1 VVAQGAREPANIVIS
16 RVAPAQWQVYRQVR
30 LAALAEAPLAFGSTL
45 DRELGLDE
53 QVWRRRLGSRGTFL
67 AWAGEEPAGTAT
79 AVPDN
84 PDDEF
89 AVPGA
94 WQLVGMW
101 VDPRS
106 RGRGVADL
114 LVDAVADH
122 ARAAGATQLVL
133 WVTEVNG
140 RARAFYQRMGFRATG
155 ARQLVRPHEPD
166 HWEEQLIRG
175 L

>member
-1 VVAQGAREPANIVIS
+1 MVAQGTREPADIVIS
-16 RVAPAQWQVYRQVR
+16 RVAPAQWQEYRQVR
-30 LAALAEAPLAFGSTL
+30 LAALAEAPFAFGSTL

-67 AWAGEEPAGTAT
+67 AWAGGEPAGTAT
-79 AVPDN
+79 AVPDD

-106 RGRGVADL
+106 RGGGVADL

-133 WVTEVNG
+133 WVTEVNA

-155 ARQLVRPHEPD
+155 ARQLVRPDEPN